1 MERAA
6 RIIARLKLPPGAV
19 QPWELARAAWPV
31 AVGPKIA
38 AHTEAVWLEANRLVV
53 QVEDPDW
60 RRQLEPLK
68 KQILK
73 RLEEALGSAL
83 VADIEWRLKPARRQ
97 PQRSATARPAA
108 DEADLIA
115 DPVLKAIY
123 REQRRRR
130 SA

>member
-6 RIIARLKLPPGAV
+6 RIIARLKLPAGAV
-19 QPWELARAAWPV
+19 QPWDLARAAWPV

-38 AHTEAVWLEANRLVV
+38 AHAEAVWLEANRLIV
-53 QVEDPDW
+53 QVEDADW
-60 RRQLEPLK
+60 QRQLDPLK

-73 RLEEALGSAL
+73 RLEEVLGSAL
-83 VADIEWRLKPARRQ
+83 VADIEWRLKPARRR
-97 PQRSATARPAA
+97 PQRSATARAAA
-108 DEADLIA
+108 DEADQIT